1 MFGEL
6 GVGGHCIVYIPL
18 LCSLTE
24 RVAIVDVGQ
33 LFQHLSDF
41 LGEIEISCREADS
54 NLHEYEIRSAMLLLH
69 QHCPGA
75 YRRDTSDHPEDGRG
89 SRLNTRQRTREIQC
103 QLEPLKGNL
112 KRV

>member
-1 MFGEL
+1 MEKEVWSL
-6 GVGGHCIVYIPL
+6 GVGGYYIVYIPL
-18 LCSLTE
+18 RCSLTE

-54 NLHEYEIRSAMLLLH
+54 NLHEHKIRSAMPPLH

-75 YRRDTSDHPEDGRG
+75 YRGDTSDHPEDGRC
-89 SRLNTRQRTREIQC
+89 SRLNAR
-103 QLEPLKGNL
+103 
-112 KRV
+112 